1 MTQKTPADIDG
12 DALLGLS
19 LCAAGRTVDGWSRLL
34 LLAALLV
41 WLLSPRD
48 SASPFTTPLAIG
60 LGFAALEAW
69 HALRLSIDRPVFAA
83 WARTPAEHLPA
94 AMRAF
99 DASAAWV
106 FGRKSDDNGVRS
118 LRERVEGARRLFRRQ
133 IACLAIQSIS
143 LGTSLFLTTFYAH
156 A

>member
-1 MTQKTPADIDG
+1 MTQKTPADTDG

-48 SASPFTTPLAIG
+48 PASLFTTILAVG

-106 FGRKSDDNGVRS
+106 FGRKSDNGVRS
-118 LRERVEGARRLFRRQ
+118 LRERVAGARRLFRRQ

-143 LGTSLFLTTFYAH
+143 LGTSLVLTIFHAH